1 MLIYK
6 SMGFIIDKSG
16 KNFEMRTS
24 WGEGGQQ
31 IRTRADK
38 GGGGVKKG
46 QIFADVL
53 YGCPL
58 SN

>member
-1 MLIYK
+1 
-6 SMGFIIDKSG
+6 MGILIDKSG
-16 KNFEMRTS
+16 KDFEMQTS
-24 WGEGGQQ
+24 WGEGQQ

-53 YGCPL
+53 
-58 SN
+58 